1 MKFNRI
7 ALIIACNKALARD
20 RDQFDTRQA
29 KAAKREAREVA
40 AWRDRYAAAW
50 DKAALR
56 IRRELKAGN
65 PITMD
70 MIPISGYRNGAYF
83 TPDPDVSRQY
93 QEPKELVALRT
104 VLETIADDTVTISAL
119 ERLGIDRSTIKDAAQ
134 DLAPATISGVS
145 A

>member
-20 RDQFDTRQA
+20 REQFSSRQDKAVKRQA
-29 KAAKREAREVA
+29 REIAV
-40 AWRDRYAAAW
+40 WRDRYAASW

-65 PITMD
+65 PVTLD
-70 MIPISGYRNGAYF
+70 MIPLSGYRNGAYF
-83 TPDPDVSRQY
+83 TPDTDVSRPY
-93 QEPKELVALRT
+93 QEPKELAVLRT
-104 VLETIADDTVTISAL
+104 VLGTIVDDTVTISAL

-134 DLAPATISGVS
+134 DLAPATVSGVS
-145 A
+145 G

>member
-50 DKAALR
+50 GKAALR
-56 IRRELKAGN
+56 ICRELKAGN

-93 QEPKELVALRT
+93 QEPKALVALRT